1 MSARVREGLYHAV
14 LWLVS
19 LVFFAPVFWIAL
31 SSFKTAPQIL
41 AVPPILFFRPTF
53 ANYTRLFADPAFEH
67 HFFNSVV
74 LSVLAVL
81 IAVTVSF
88 LAAFSFSRF
97 RPAATNFLMFLLLSI
112 RMLPGSAAILP
123 VYLMYVAFG
132 WKDNFVAMTLF
143 YAMFSIPFSVWILK
157 GFIDGVSPRFDET
170 GIVNGASWFGIIAKL
185 TLPQVY
191 PGVVAALIF
200 NFIFVWNEFLFN
212 YIIGGNQH
220 VEHTGAARDKF
231 LPGRWYRLDV
241 PLLAHH
247 DLHPAADPG
256 GLFLPALSVGR
267 DDLRHRPRGG
277 LSPWKADFSRASNSC

>member
-1 MSARVREGLYHAV
+1 MSGRLRQGFYHAL
-14 LWLVS
+14 LWLIA
-19 LVFFAPVFWIAL
+19 LIFFAPVFWIIL

-41 AVPPILFFRPTF
+41 AVPPILVFRPTF
-53 ANYTRLFADPAFEH
+53 ANYARLFAEPAFEH

-74 LSVLAVL
+74 LSVLAVV
-81 IAVTVSF
+81 IAVAVSF
-88 LAAFSFSRF
+88 LAAFAFSRF

-132 WKDNFVAMTLF
+132 WKDTFIGMTLF

-170 GIVNGASWFGIIAKL
+170 GIVNGASWLSIIAKL
-185 TLPQVY
+185 TLPQVM

-212 YIIGGNQH
+212 YIIGGINTSNIP
-220 VEHTGAARDKF
+220 V
-231 LPGRWYRLDV
+231 
-241 PLLAHH
+241 LLATN
-247 DLHPAADPG
+247 LSQG
-256 GLFLPALSVGR
+256 GGIDWTFLSTLTTVYILPPIIAVYFFQRFLLVGMTFGTV
-267 DDLRHRPRGG
+267 RGEV
-277 LSPWKADFSRASNSC
+277 

>member
-1 MSARVREGLYHAV
+1 MSARTQEHLYHAV

-19 LVFFAPVFWIAL
+19 LVFFAPVFWIVL

-53 ANYTRLFADPAFEH
+53 ANYAKLFADPSFEH

-81 IAVTVSF
+81 IAVSVSF

-132 WKDNFVAMTLF
+132 WKDNFIAMTLF

-170 GIVNGASWFGIIAKL
+170 GIVNGASWFSIIAKL

-212 YIIGGNQH
+212 YIIGGINTSNIP
-220 VEHTGAARDKF
+220 V
-231 LPGRWYRLDV
+231 
-241 PLLAHH
+241 LLATN
-247 DLHPAADPG
+247 LSQG
-256 GLFLPALSVGR
+256 GGIDWTFLSALTTIYILPPILGVYFFQRYLLVGMTFGTV
-267 DDLRHRPRGG
+267 RGEV
-277 LSPWKADFSRASNSC
+277 

>member
-1 MSARVREGLYHAV
+1 MSERVREALYHAL
-14 LWLVS
+14 LWLVA

-53 ANYTRLFADPAFEH
+53 ANYARLFAEPAFQH
-67 HFFNSVV
+67 HFFDSVA

-81 IAVTVSF
+81 IAVAVSF
-88 LAAFSFSRF
+88 LAAFAFSRF
-97 RPAATNFLMFLLLSI
+97 RPGATNFLMFLLLSI

-132 WKDNFVAMTLF
+132 WKDSFLGMTLF

-170 GIVNGASWFGIIAKL
+170 GIVNGASWFSIITRL
-185 TLPQVY
+185 TLPQVF

-212 YIIGGNQH
+212 YIIGGINTSNIP
-220 VEHTGAARDKF
+220 VM
-231 LPGRWYRLDV
+231 
-241 PLLAHH
+241 LAT
-247 DLHPAADPG
+247 
-256 GLFLPALSVGR
+256 
-267 DDLRHRPRGG
+267 G
-277 LSPWKADFSRASNSC
+277 LSNGGGIDWTFLSSLTTVYILPPILMVYCFQRYLLVGMTFGTVRGEV